1 MSEMSTTVPA
11 IEDANFPPPEL
22 ASQEDAAITAL
33 TVDEV
38 ERNHQ
43 QQQDPHRSTAISYEC
58 GSDMYLT
65 ALLEAIESAA
75 AAAAAE
81 EESPAE
87 GAQVHRA
94 GGGGDA
100 AAATAAATLAVTVLH
115 NIQDR
120 FVEKHVQNGT
130 LTPKSIR
137 FASSATSSTRALR
150 HGGTTRTTAPRR
162 GRRRPPPRNGLLNN
176 VGEDAVGANS
186 TNEERRHT
194 VLSFNRIEL

>member
-11 IEDANFPPPEL
+11 IEDANIPPPEL

-33 TVDEV
+33 TVDED
-38 ERNHQ
+38 
-43 QQQDPHRSTAISYEC
+43 DPHRSTAISYEC

-75 AAAAAE
+75 AAAAE
-81 EESPAE
+81 EEEEIPAQ

-137 FASSATSSTRALR
+137 FACNASTSGTRALR